1 MQNAST
7 PAAAPT
13 ASAMTSYQWT
23 TRPAHNSIF
32 DLSPSLD
39 LSEPSSLDVPL
50 LLRSLVASAL
60 LQYTSTALVMPL
72 EVGKLLLQIQW
83 IPRDALAPSSQVHE
97 EEVVEEPVGGHL
109 TCVFNT
115 IVRFILA

>member
-1 MQNAST
+1 MQNASVPAPA
-7 PAAAPT
+7 PAA
-13 ASAMTSYQWT
+13 TSYQWT

-39 LSEPSSLDVPL
+39 LSEPSSLDVSL
-50 LLRSLVASAL
+50 LLRSLFASAL

-83 IPRDALAPSSQVHE
+83 IPKDAPAPSSQIYE
-97 EEVVEEPVGGHL
+97 EEEEEETVGGHL
-109 TCVFNT
+109 TCVIYI
-115 IVRFILA
+115 IVSFILA

>member
-1 MQNAST
+1 
-7 PAAAPT
+7 
-13 ASAMTSYQWT
+13 MTSYQWT

-39 LSEPSSLDVPL
+39 LSEPASFNGPL
-50 LLRSLVASAL
+50 LVRSLVASAL

-83 IPRDALAPSSQVHE
+83 IPKDAPAPSARTDEEEEQ
-97 EEVVEEPVGGHL
+97 EEVVRGHYIHAIY
-109 TCVFNT
+109 T
-115 IVRFILA
+115 IIRFPLAQ

>member
-1 MQNAST
+1 
-7 PAAAPT
+7 
-13 ASAMTSYQWT
+13 MTSYQWT

-83 IPRDALAPSSQVHE
+83 IPRDAPAPSSQVHE
-97 EEVVEEPVGGHL
+97 EDEEEEPVGGHL

-115 IVRFILA
+115 IVSFILA

>member
-1 MQNAST
+1 MA
-7 PAAAPT
+7 
-13 ASAMTSYQWT
+13 SYQWT

-39 LSEPSSLDVPL
+39 LSEPSTLNLSL

-83 IPRDALAPSSQVHE
+83 IPKDAPAPSSEVHE
-97 EEVVEEPVGGHL
+97 EDEEEETVGGHL
-109 TCVFNT
+109 KCAIYT
-115 IVRFILA
+115 IVSFILA

>member
-1 MQNAST
+1 
-7 PAAAPT
+7 
-13 ASAMTSYQWT
+13 MTSYQWT

-39 LSEPSSLDVPL
+39 LSEPSHLDVPL

-83 IPRDALAPSSQVHE
+83 IPKDAPALSGQANEEDE
-97 EEVVEEPVGGHL
+97 EEEEEAVGGHL
-109 TCVFNT
+109 TCVIYT
-115 IVRFILA
+115 IVSLLLA